1 MPIQLVCPL
10 CGDELKCEKAH
21 EGPYDVPPEIV
32 KCAPTKGGL
41 HVVVRDNH
49 QKGVPG
55 VKVYS
60 DGSGKGNGDSTDDL
74 GFAYFEQLP
83 AKDYPTRI
91 VLDESAKDVRE
102 GYYTE
107 TRVSVSAEVK
117 AGQITMV
124 EFALIKYATMLV
136 ILERKDKKSDLPGA
150 TFEVTSDKHKLAEP
164 SKPAQDGKAPFEKL
178 KPTALYTVKCKL
190 DEKDEKNFQLVE
202 NKDVEADQK
211 VTSAGPNE
219 VVFLVE
225 PRFWVD
231 LVLQDLEDDKVKGTF
246 RLKQPGTR
254 VEAAGVGRD
263 VKHRPGLESGT
274 VEIEGVQL
282 TTESREFVE
291 LT

>member
-91 VLDESAKDVRE
+91 VLGESAKDVRE

-190 DEKDEKNFQLVE
+190 DEKDEKKE
-202 NKDVEADQK
+202 EKK
-211 VTSAGPNE
+211 
-219 VVFLVE
+219 
-225 PRFWVD
+225 
-231 LVLQDLEDDKVKGTF
+231 
-246 RLKQPGTR
+246 
-254 VEAAGVGRD
+254 
-263 VKHRPGLESGT
+263 
-274 VEIEGVQL
+274 
-282 TTESREFVE
+282 
-291 LT
+291 

>member
-136 ILERKDKKSDLPGA
+136 ILSAFTGELLTWDNDAYWRVRAILADVETIPLLGPELAAIVRGGSEVSA
-150 TFEVTSDKHKLAEP
+150 TTLSRTYSAHSLFVPWMVWMLLISSFGLIVRDVRR
-164 SKPAQDGKAPFEKL
+164 GKAGG
-178 KPTALYTVKCKL
+178 
-190 DEKDEKNFQLVE
+190 
-202 NKDVEADQK
+202 
-211 VTSAGPNE
+211 S
-219 VVFLVE
+219 
-225 PRFWVD
+225 
-231 LVLQDLEDDKVKGTF
+231 
-246 RLKQPGTR
+246 
-254 VEAAGVGRD
+254 
-263 VKHRPGLESGT
+263 
-274 VEIEGVQL
+274 
-282 TTESREFVE
+282 
-291 LT
+291 